1 MTYWMCDKCSFV
13 IEMPKPPDPCPGC
26 NNKCTFSD
34 VTCYTPECGGVGSLD
49 TRLVAQRAIKKEKPG
64 KIVHFSDL
72 VRGRNTEGKEK
83 HIPAIQL
90 LKGQG
95 LQGKDQ
101 VEIQVGREIPHPNTP
116 EHYIAWIQ
124 AFGVKKDG
132 QIIDLGREVFAPGV
146 GKPIYVF
153 NIDASEIRHIFSFSF
168 CNIHGVW
175 EQHLEL

>member
-1 MTYWMCDKCSFV
+1 MTYWMCDKCNFV

-26 NNKCTFSD
+26 HDRCSFSD
-34 VTCYTPECGGVGSLD
+34 VTCYTPECGGAGSLD

-64 KIVHFSDL
+64 KIVHFSD
-72 VRGRNTEGKEK
+72 VIKGRTSEGKEK
-83 HIPAIQL
+83 HIPAIEL
-90 LKGQG
+90 MKGRG
-95 LQGKDQ
+95 EQGKDL

-116 EHYIAWIQ
+116 EHYIVWIQ

-132 QIIDLGREVFAPGV
+132 QVLDLGREVFKPV
-146 GKPIYVF
+146 TSKPIYAF
-153 NIDASEIRHIFSFSF
+153 TINASEFKHIFSFAY